1 MLTGATVGV
10 KGYVLEM
17 ADRVVKRAGVHVG
30 VVISGYRPGAR
41 TVNGSLSL
49 HATRNAVDIGARGA
63 TLIRLGQAALAEAGG
78 NANLRSFAGTVN
90 GWEII
95 FNSNEPGYGDHF
107 DHLHLGWE
115 GAGVPKGA
123 SGGYSPQAQYGFT
136 ELMGL
141 WLEAGGAREHAAM
154 AAQVASYESG
164 GRPAAHA
171 HTTREDSRG
180 LWQINIKSNAHP
192 EYAHANLYDPMVN
205 AQAAI
210 AISRNGTQWSQWS
223 TAAAARARLATRS
236 AAEKTPPNVSRPG
249 GEKKSGGGLFPG
261 VGSFL
266 TGLPGGNILFG
277 SGPGGVQGNIAD
289 TAWTSAQTFMHL
301 VTFVIDPKNWLRLVE
316 FLFGF
321 ALIMLGL
328 GVLVVEFS
336 KRDTATGK
344 AAGGIVNIAKRF
356 TPTGRLASTFKSSRR
371 YSGGRPPRRER
382 ISQEPTPVYRK
393 PSSQNAGDGGGIPF

>member
-95 FNSNEPGYGDHF
+95 FNSDEPGYGNHF

-123 SGGYSPQAQYGFT
+123 SGGYSPQAQYDFS

-141 WLEAGGAREHAAM
+141 WLQAGGAREHAAM

-164 GRPAAHA
+164 GRPSAHA

-180 LWQINIKSNAHP
+180 LWQINVKSNAHP
-192 EYAHANLYDPMVN
+192 EYANANLYDPMVN
-205 AQAAI
+205 AHAAV

-223 TAAAARARLATRS
+223 TAPAARARLATRS
-236 AAEKTPPNVSRPG
+236 NAEKTPPNVTRPG
-249 GEKKSGGGLFPG
+249 GASKGGGFGL
-261 VGSFL
+261 GSI
-266 TGLPGGNILFG
+266 TGGIGDAAG
-277 SGPGGVQGNIAD
+277 AGGGVFSG
-289 TAWTSAQTFMHL
+289 AWNQATSLLHL
-301 VTFVIDPKNWLRLVE
+301 VQFVIDPKNWLRLVE

-336 KRDTATGK
+336 KRDTAAGK
-344 AAGGIVNIAKRF
+344 AAGGIVSLAKRYS
-356 TPTGRLASTFKSSRR
+356 PTGRLASTFKSSRR
-371 YSGGRPPRRER
+371 YTGGRPPRRER
-382 ISQEPTPVYRK
+382 ISQDPTPVYRQ